1 MAFLLKILIARCVLG
16 CEPNGA
22 RSIRGGYPSLLDV
35 LSHRTIRNEIAGW
48 IEIRERGFF
57 SHSSME
63 SLITSRHSPSKRLCF
78 YTGNDRNI
86 SGISLE
92 LAVANKEETLLLLT
106 TRGRNY
112 EKPVTFQS
120 NVQSNDRKRRE
131 NLGNVDHSVAKR
143 NRMLY
148 TQRTISLG
156 KFQSFMRTVLDFR
169 DAHDQLLIILVV
181 V

>member
-78 YTGNDRNI
+78 YISGNDRNI
-86 SGISLE
+86 SGLSLE
-92 LAVANKEETLLLLT
+92 LVVEFLPIRNVTVVNNARKKLRKTCYFPIESSVERSKE
-106 TRGRNY
+106 
-112 EKPVTFQS
+112 
-120 NVQSNDRKRRE
+120 KRE
-131 NLGNVDHSVAKR
+131 SWKR
-143 NRMLY
+143 
-148 TQRTISLG
+148 
-156 KFQSFMRTVLDFR
+156 
-169 DAHDQLLIILVV
+169 
-181 V
+181 

>member
-1 MAFLLKILIARCVLG
+1 M
-16 CEPNGA
+16 
-22 RSIRGGYPSLLDV
+22 
-35 LSHRTIRNEIAGW
+35 
-48 IEIRERGFF
+48 
-57 SHSSME
+57 
-63 SLITSRHSPSKRLCF
+63 
-78 YTGNDRNI
+78 
-86 SGISLE
+86 
-92 LAVANKEETLLLLT
+92 ANKEETLLLLT
-106 TRGRNY
+106 TRERNY

-120 NVQSNDRKRRE
+120 NVQSNDRKRKE

-143 NRMLY
+143 NRMVY